1 MPPAK
6 PQSRVIEFLV
16 IFIGAFLLSQAVAT
30 YFGAKTTKADAD
42 PILMHVLDA
51 TVREGHHPELRFT
64 NATEL
69 PWVLPSRC
77 PEAPLDIFRVEPSAS
92 GSGETLIELHAAQT
106 TVACADDLLVPAGGS
121 VQLSLAPWK
130 YALFTLNGTYEV
142 RVPESVQ
149 REDTPKPIRF
159 SLYEAGTVV
168 KLFRTFV
175 TKPLLNLLIFIA
187 SLLPGY
193 NLGLAIIILT
203 LVVKLLLFFPTQHAM
218 EGQRKMQLLQPKLQ
232 DIKKQW
238 AGDLQKQNEETMK
251 LWREHRINP
260 FSSCL
265 PILLQF
271 PVLIGLF
278 YVIRDGSVLEL
289 SRHLIYP
296 FYAHLDWQFGH
307 AFLWWNLT
315 KPDMLFFPAFLVIL
329 QFFQMKLSFHFA
341 KKKGK
346 KQEKKEE
353 ASPME
358 MQQKMMLYVLPFMIG
373 FFALKFPVAVS
384 LYWGVSTLF
393 AIGQQLIVNREH
405 LQV

>member
-1 MPPAK
+1 
-6 PQSRVIEFLV
+6 
-16 IFIGAFLLSQAVAT
+16 
-30 YFGAKTTKADAD
+30 
-42 PILMHVLDA
+42 
-51 TVREGHHPELRFT
+51 
-64 NATEL
+64 
-69 PWVLPSRC
+69 
-77 PEAPLDIFRVEPSAS
+77 
-92 GSGETLIELHAAQT
+92 
-106 TVACADDLLVPAGGS
+106 
-121 VQLSLAPWK
+121 
-130 YALFTLNGTYEV
+130 
-142 RVPESVQ
+142 
-149 REDTPKPIRF
+149 
-159 SLYEAGTVV
+159 
-168 KLFRTFV
+168 
-175 TKPLLNLLIFIA
+175 LLIFIA